1 MLGYRGTFW
10 IFGNVPPFEKT
21 INSERTCR
29 RHDKRATAKVAGL
42 DIALDSVAKAAIADL
57 IAVDNALTVISYE

>member
-1 MLGYRGTFW
+1 
-10 IFGNVPPFEKT
+10 VPPFEKT